1 MAKQQTPV
9 EDPDKI
15 TKDALNIIPDDLVF
29 QESLDETLRR
39 FSNPNLLYEKTDE
52 LLNPSQ
58 TIQRDAP
65 QEVEPQFDLS
75 EEEYNAL
82 PKEEVFISDG
92 LNYPDIKYDIEKSKP
107 DPLISDA
114 EIILKRKDLI
124 KAATK
129 NYIKSRS
136 LNDESE
142 LSPEDNANIIFEA
155 GKLFRQELTY
165 DNILKKSVKKARNL
179 SEEQG
184 EKLKIADSTIKKY
197 KLDTN
202 FKLDSINTNVEN
214 IDIEYDSI
222 INELTP
228 INNEIKNIQ
237 KKQTD
242 LKSNISNL
250 YDQSKAELE
259 ALNLNLNN
267 LDEQGR
273 LLVSQ
278 EYATEEVHNLAAE
291 KLNQINLA
299 INEKA
304 MFKGKGNP
312 RYKEIRA
319 LFPIP
324 SLTMHFVMSQK
335 SGVKTFEDMSGKTIL
350 LGKGSFGAKEGAK
363 YLKKF
368 GLEGKVKLA
377 EVELSNAVPALKNG
391 QIDGF
396 VTAGSYPA
404 PNVIEASA
412 SMGINVISLSDK
424 QIKISK
430 RTKLIIPAGT
440 YSGQKN
446 DITTTSL
453 PVVAYSLTDMDEE
466 VAYNLTKSYWENKG
480 KLGETAKWW
489 NGVSY
494 DMLSNITTKIHPGAI
509 KFYKEMGAKLN
520 KKHM

>member
-1 MAKQQTPV
+1 M
-9 EDPDKI
+9 
-15 TKDALNIIPDDLVF
+15 N
-29 QESLDETLRR
+29 
-39 FSNPNLLYEKTDE
+39 
-52 LLNPSQ
+52 
-58 TIQRDAP
+58 
-65 QEVEPQFDLS
+65 
-75 EEEYNAL
+75 
-82 PKEEVFISDG
+82 
-92 LNYPDIKYDIEKSKP
+92 IKYFFYGILGSVFTLNAANSETRITYKSAKTTSSYYQMAVQ
-107 DPLISDA
+107 IAQSMKKSSNG
-114 EIILKRKDLI
+114 EIIVTVEESQGSVQNVKEVIGRKG
-124 KAATK
+124 
-129 NYIKSRS
+129 NYV
-136 LNDESE
+136 
-142 LSPEDNANIIFEA
+142 F
-155 GKLFRQELTY
+155 T
-165 DNILKKSVKKARNL
+165 
-179 SEEQG
+179 
-184 EKLKIADSTIKKY
+184 
-197 KLDTN
+197 
-202 FKLDSINTNVEN
+202 
-214 IDIEYDSI
+214 
-222 INELTP
+222 TP
-228 INNEIKNIQ
+228 PV
-237 KKQTD
+237 
-242 LKSNISNL
+242 L
-250 YDQSKAELE
+250 
-259 ALNLNLNN
+259 
-267 LDEQGR
+267 
-273 LLVSQ
+273 
-278 EYATEEVHNLAAE
+278 
-291 KLNQINLA
+291 INLA

-412 SMGINVISLSDK
+412 SMKINVVSLSDK

-453 PVVAYSLTDMDEE
+453 PVVAYSLTDMDDE
-466 VAYNLTKSYWENKG
+466 VAYNLTKSYWDNKG

-494 DMLSNITTKIHPGAI
+494 NMLSNITTKIHPGAI
-509 KFYKEMGAKLN
+509 KFYKEVGAKLT